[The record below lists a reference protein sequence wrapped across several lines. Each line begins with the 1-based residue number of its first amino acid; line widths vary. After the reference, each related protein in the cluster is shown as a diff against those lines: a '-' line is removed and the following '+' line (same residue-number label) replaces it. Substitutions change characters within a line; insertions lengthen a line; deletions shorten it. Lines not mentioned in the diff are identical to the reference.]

1 MFWVVHSCNIIFLFV
16 PQIYVQ
22 HRNTLMHP
30 ICEARLEQCLNAFHD
45 FYLHTWIVLMFF
57 FFSSSSRPFYVEPRN
72 IVDDDPQERV
82 SAEAAILNSRVH
94 YYSRLTGSSDRLLVS
109 QLINQLH
116 GTTLECLGWLK
127 TPNLPLQVLC
137 IIWIKFA
144 CGGER
149 KKNKNLA
156 EQVGN
161 KHALVCF
168 SVDFPPHCL
177 SSGYL

>member
-1 MFWVVHSCNIIFLFV
+1 MFNPSLNSCLCFPRIQDINIIYWVVHSCNIVSLFVPHV
-16 PQIYVQ
+16 PQIYVE

-30 ICEARLEQCLNAFHD
+30 IWEPRLGQRSNAFHD
-45 FYLHTWIVLMFF
+45 FYLYYITHVIVWC
-57 FFSSSSRPFYVEPRN
+57 FFSSWRPFYVEPRN

-127 TPNLPLQVLC
+127 TPDLPPQVFQL
-137 IIWIKFA
+137 
-144 CGGER
+144 
-149 KKNKNLA
+149 
-156 EQVGN
+156 
-161 KHALVCF
+161 
-168 SVDFPPHCL
+168 D
-177 SSGYL
+177 